1 MELTSI
7 ITLVA
12 YLVLALSLAIGF
24 LFGLKR
30 GLVRSSIRLGTFLVF
45 VVIAGLITMPISNAI
60 ANIDISGI
68 GWEVNGEVV
77 SNLPDGIT
85 ALLLQNEQISQAA
98 AEMPSVLSLIES
110 LPAAIISIVV
120 FMLLVL
126 VMSFLS
132 WIVYVIIEKFALKQS
147 RLERKAKKQIKQDK
161 KNLKGQIAKPSS
173 VQVIVPK
180 ENRRRLLGGAVGVVF
195 NLYDVAEG
203 RIANAVAL

>member
-12 YLVLALSLAIGF
+12 YLVLVLSLALGF

-45 VVIAGLITMPISNAI
+45 VVIAGLITMPISNAV
-60 ANIDISGI
+60 ANVDISGI
-68 GWEVNGEVV
+68 GWVVNGEVV

-85 ALLLQNEQISQAA
+85 SLLLQNEQISQAA
-98 AEMPSVLSLIES
+98 AEMPSVLSLIEA

-147 RLERKAKKQIKQDK
+147 RLERKAK
-161 KNLKGQIAKPSS
+161 
-173 VQVIVPK
+173 
-180 ENRRRLLGGAVGVVF
+180 
-195 NLYDVAEG
+195 
-203 RIANAVAL
+203 NAIFYP

>member
-1 MELTSI
+1 MELASI

-12 YLVLALSLAIGF
+12 YLVLVLSLAIGF

-120 FMLLVL
+120 FILLVL

-161 KNLKGQIAKPSS
+161 KNLM
-173 VQVIVPK
+173 
-180 ENRRRLLGGAVGVVF
+180 
-195 NLYDVAEG
+195 
-203 RIANAVAL
+203 

>member
-12 YLVLALSLAIGF
+12 YLILLLSLAIGF

-45 VVIAGLITMPISNAI
+45 VVIAGLITMPISNSI

-120 FMLLVL
+120 FILLVL

-180 ENRRRLLGGAVGVVF
+180 ENRRRWLGARP
-195 NLYDVAEG
+195 L
-203 RIANAVAL
+203 ALFAGFYLSFAFSFQ